1 MTTHDHSWK
10 HVASIISLA
19 LLLLV
24 TVIVTGCNQSV
35 TISGN
40 FNASSSSSYSDWNV
54 NGQRTI
60 SRTHDGITRKLE
72 MPATVT
78 ILDGHVTK
86 FPQGALLKLQ
96 ETGSPQPREAELH
109 ENNGTLELWIKDK
122 TTFRKATPAEDAW
135 LEVFLKDIVTK

>member
-1 MTTHDHSWK
+1 MQ
-10 HVASIISLA
+10 APLA
-19 LLLLV
+19 LILFAAL
-24 TVIVTGCNQSV
+24 IFTGCNQSV

-40 FNASSSSSYSDWNV
+40 FNASSSSSSSDWTV

-86 FPQGALLKLQ
+86 FPQGVLLKLQ
-96 ETGSPQPREAELH
+96 ETGSPQPREAELR

-122 TTFRKATPAEDAW
+122 TSFRKATPAEDAW
-135 LEVFLKDIVTK
+135 LEAFLKDIVTK